1 MKTAP
6 RTPSRTAPAGGHA
19 RSLARERR
27 KALLLAID
35 LLRHAGR
42 RLIEG
47 ASGGTQPFELPAFET
62 VGEEVAVGSS
72 LLTLANRLEPDRQ
85 RAVADPINEWIEGR

>member
-1 MKTAP
+1 METP
-6 RTPSRTAPAGGHA
+6 RTPLRTAPAGGHA

-27 KALLLAID
+27 KAMILAID
-35 LLRHAGR
+35 LLRHTGR

-47 ASGGTQPFELPAFET
+47 TGGAAQPFEPPVFET

-72 LLTLANRLEPDRQ
+72 LLALANRLEPDRQ
-85 RAVADPINEWIEGR
+85 RAVTDPINEWIEGR